1 MLRTNSRIISAVIV
15 TFALATLAFAGGPQ
29 TINYQGYLK
38 NSATGAPVNG
48 PVSMTFSLYSSNPPR
63 NNPDWRETQPAV
75 AVTNGIYSTWLGSVT
90 PIVATFDV
98 PYFLRINVAGTD
110 LPLQPLSSVPY
121 ARRAAVADSVPA
133 SAIANGTL
141 SGAML
146 ADCIRL
152 CAAGAVL

>member
-1 MLRTNSRIISAVIV
+1 MLRTNSRIICAIIV
-15 TFALATLAFAGGPQ
+15 MFALATLAFAGVPQ

-38 NSATGAPVNG
+38 NRATATPVSGA
-48 PVSMTFSLYSSNPPR
+48 VSMTFSLYSSNPTR
-63 NNPDWRETQPAV
+63 NNPVWRETQPAV
-75 AVTNGIYSTWLGSVT
+75 AVINAIYSTRLGSVT
-90 PIVATFDV
+90 PIAAPFDV
-98 PYFLRINVAGTD
+98 PYFLGISVAGTD
-110 LPLQPLSSVPY
+110 LPLQPLSSVLY

-146 ADCIRL
+146 ADGIRL